1 VAQGRAEPF
10 ARRALKPAAW
20 VGALAPL
27 AWTVVDG
34 ATGGLGADPIRE
46 VTLRTGLTTLTLLM
60 CTLAVTPLRRLTG
73 WNPLV
78 QVRRTLGLFAFFY
91 ACIHFSIYLFDQ
103 GFDGSFIV
111 ADVVKHPWVTVG
123 FTALLLLVPLALTS
137 TQRSIRRLGK
147 RWTKLHRLVYLCAGL
162 GVVHFYWLVKRD
174 VRQPLIFAAIWVGLM
189 LFRLPIAGRARKKQ
203 PAKRTSSGRHAGR
216 TAAAQ
221 EG

>member
-1 VAQGRAEPF
+1 VPQGRAEAF
-10 ARRALKPAAW
+10 ARQALKPAAW

-27 AWTVVDG
+27 AWTVFDG
-34 ATGGLGADPIRE
+34 VTGGLGADPIRE
-46 VTLRTGLTTLTLLM
+46 VTLRTGFTTLTLLM

-78 QVRRTLGLFAFFY
+78 QTRRTLGLFAFFY

-103 GFDGSFIV
+103 GFDFAFIA
-111 ADVVKHPWVTVG
+111 ADVAKHPWVTVG
-123 FTALLLLVPLALTS
+123 FTALLLLIPLAVTS
-137 TQRSIRRLGK
+137 TQKSIRRLGK

-174 VRQPLIFAAIWVGLM
+174 VREPLIFAAVWAALM
-189 LFRLPIAGRARKKQ
+189 LFRLPFASGSKKKQKQ
-203 PAKRTSSGRHAGR
+203 PARARPARDATP
-216 TAAAQ
+216 Q

>member
-1 VAQGRAEPF
+1 MAQAGTDAF

-27 AWTVVDG
+27 AWTVFDG
-34 ATGGLGADPIRE
+34 ATGGLGADPVRE
-46 VTLRTGLTTLTLLM
+46 VTLRTGFTTLTLLM
-60 CTLAVTPLRRLTG
+60 CTLAVTPLRRVTG

-78 QVRRTLGLFAFFY
+78 QIRRTLGLFAFFY

-103 GFDGSFIV
+103 GFDVSFIA
-111 ADVVKHPWVTVG
+111 ADVAKHPWVTVG
-123 FTALLLLVPLALTS
+123 FTALLLLIPLAVTS
-137 TQRSIRRLGK
+137 TQKSIRRLGK

-174 VRQPLIFAAIWVGLM
+174 VREPLIFAAVWAALM
-189 LFRLPIAGRARKKQ
+189 LFRLPFASGAKKKQ
-203 PAKRTSSGRHAGR
+203 KQPTRVRPARDATP
-216 TAAAQ
+216 Q